1 MSDLETAVRY
11 GINAVIVVNNNRSLS
26 MEREIY
32 TDAVGGDP
40 EKGREMWVYEDL
52 DLARVAE
59 SLGCFGIR
67 VERPGDIQP
76 ALQKALDSNRPAV
89 VDVVGDLEVM
99 APLGWSP

>member
-1 MSDLETAVRY
+1 
-11 GINAVIVVNNNRSLS
+11 

-40 EKGREMWVYEDL
+40 EEGREMWVYEDF

-67 VERPGDIQP
+67 VEQPGDIQP